1 MQEMF
6 KNFCVFFF
14 WNHAKVMYD
23 SSEIPAFQ
31 IDPKQSGLTRT
42 STEMWFEKF
51 REYGQGITTRLQ

>member
-1 MQEMF
+1 
-6 KNFCVFFF
+6 
-14 WNHAKVMYD
+14 MYD